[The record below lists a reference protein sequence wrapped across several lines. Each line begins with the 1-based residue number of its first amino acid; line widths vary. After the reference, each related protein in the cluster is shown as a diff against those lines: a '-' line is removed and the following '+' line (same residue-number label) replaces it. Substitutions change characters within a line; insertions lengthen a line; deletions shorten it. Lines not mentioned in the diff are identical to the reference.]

1 MMIGTTRKPVS
12 YLSKNSQS
20 LFSIHLIE
28 GPDGR
33 VSALAEWVGR
43 GPNVFDIGFEIM
55 QKLELASLDHPDR
68 LAVQP
73 LTYCKNY
80 Q

>member
-1 MMIGTTRKPVS
+1 MLST
-12 YLSKNSQS
+12 SKNSQ
-20 LFSIHLIE
+20 FTIQLIE

-33 VSALAEWVGR
+33 VSALAEWVGS
-43 GPNVFDIGFEIM
+43 GPNALDIGFEIM
-55 QKLELASLDHPDR
+55 QKLELAALEHPER

-73 LTYCKNY
+73 MTHCKNY

>member
-1 MMIGTTRKPVS
+1 MLLP
-12 YLSKNSQS
+12 SKNSNRS

-28 GPDGR
+28 GEDGR
-33 VSALAEWVGR
+33 VSAIAEMVGT
-43 GPNVFDIGFEIM
+43 GPNAIDIGFEIM

-68 LAVQP
+68 LSVQP
-73 LTYCKNY
+73 MQYCKNY

>member
-1 MMIGTTRKPVS
+1 VLLP
-12 YLSKNSQS
+12 SKNSKKS
-20 LFSIHLIE
+20 MFSIHLIE
-28 GPDGR
+28 DENGR
-33 VSALAEWVGR
+33 VSAIAEMVGS
-43 GPNVFDIGFEIM
+43 GANAIDIGFEIM
-55 QKLELASLDHPDR
+55 QKLELAAFDHPDR

>member
-1 MMIGTTRKPVS
+1 MSSTST
-12 YLSKNSQS
+12 NS

-28 GPDGR
+28 QPDGR
-33 VSALAEWVGR
+33 VSALAEWVGH
-43 GPNVFDIGFEIM
+43 GPNVLDIGFEIM
-55 QKLELASLDHPDR
+55 QKLELAAQEHPER

-73 LTYCKNY
+73 LTHCKNY

>member
-1 MMIGTTRKPVS
+1 MLLP
-12 YLSKNSQS
+12 SKNSKKTM
-20 LFSIHLIE
+20 FSIHLIE
-28 GPDGR
+28 GEDGR
-33 VSALAEWVGR
+33 VSAIAEMVGT
-43 GPNVFDIGFEIM
+43 GPNAIDIGFEIM
-55 QKLELASLDHPDR
+55 QKLEMASFDHPER

>member
-1 MMIGTTRKPVS
+1 
-12 YLSKNSQS
+12 

-33 VSALAEWVGR
+33 VSAIAEMVGT
-43 GPNVFDIGFEIM
+43 GPNAIDIGMEIM
-55 QKLELASLDHPDR
+55 QKLELASFDHPDR

-73 LTYCKNY
+73 MQFCKNY

>member
-1 MMIGTTRKPVS
+1 MS
-12 YLSKNSQS
+12 SLSKNSQS

-33 VSALAEWVGR
+33 VSALAEWVGS
-43 GPNVFDIGFEIM
+43 GPNVMDIGSEIM
-55 QKLELASLDHPDR
+55 QKLELAALDHPER

>member
-1 MMIGTTRKPVS
+1 MLSP
-12 YLSKNSQS
+12 SKNSS
-20 LFSIHLIE
+20 KTLFSIHLIE
-28 GPDGR
+28 DENGR
-33 VSALAEWVGR
+33 VSVMAEAVGV
-43 GPNVFDIGFEIM
+43 GPNAYDIGFEIM
-55 QKLELASLDHPDR
+55 QKLELAALDHPER

>member
-1 MMIGTTRKPVS
+1 VS
-12 YLSKNSQS
+12 LTSKS
-20 LFSIHLIE
+20 LFTIHLIE

-33 VSALAEWVGR
+33 VSALAEWVGH
-43 GPNVFDIGFEIM
+43 GPNVLDIGFEIM
-55 QKLELASLDHPDR
+55 QKLELAAREHPER

-73 LTYCKNY
+73 MARCENY

>member
-1 MMIGTTRKPVS
+1 VS
-12 YLSKNSQS
+12 YPSKS

-33 VSALAEWVGR
+33 VSAIAEMVGT
-43 GPNVFDIGFEIM
+43 GPNAIDIGMEIM
-55 QKLELASLDHPDR
+55 QKLELASFDHPDR

-73 LTYCKNY
+73 LQFCKNY

>member
-1 MMIGTTRKPVS
+1 MS
-12 YLSKNSQS
+12 YLSKNQQS
-20 LFSIHLIE
+20 TFSIHLIE

-33 VSALAEWVGR
+33 VSALAEWVGH
-43 GPNVFDIGFEIM
+43 GPNVLDIGFEIM
-55 QKLELASLDHPDR
+55 QKLELASRAHPER

-73 LTYCKNY
+73 LTRCENY

>member
-1 MMIGTTRKPVS
+1 MLLP
-12 YLSKNSQS
+12 SKNSKKT

-28 GPDGR
+28 DEDGR
-33 VSALAEWVGR
+33 VSAIAEMVGT
-43 GPNVFDIGFEIM
+43 GPNAIDIGFEIM

>member
-1 MMIGTTRKPVS
+1 VS
-12 YLSKNSQS
+12 SLSKNSKS

-28 GPDGR
+28 QPDGR
-33 VSALAEWVGR
+33 VSALAEWVGS
-43 GPNVFDIGFEIM
+43 GPNVMDIGFEIM
-55 QKLELASLDHPDR
+55 QKLELAAREHPER

-73 LTYCKNY
+73 LARCENY

>member
-1 MMIGTTRKPVS
+1 MLST
-12 YLSKNSQS
+12 SKNSKKTM
-20 LFSIHLIE
+20 FSIHLIE
-28 GPDGR
+28 GDDGR
-33 VSALAEWVGR
+33 VSVMAEAVGT
-43 GPNVFDIGFEIM
+43 GPNAYDIGFEIM

-73 LTYCKNY
+73 MQFCKNY

>member
-1 MMIGTTRKPVS
+1 VLLP
-12 YLSKNSQS
+12 SKNSKKT

-28 GPDGR
+28 GEDGR
-33 VSALAEWVGR
+33 VSAIAEMVGT
-43 GPNVFDIGFEIM
+43 GPNAIDIGFEIM
-55 QKLELASLDHPDR
+55 QKLELASLDHPER

-73 LTYCKNY
+73 MQFCKNY

>member
-1 MMIGTTRKPVS
+1 MLLPA
-12 YLSKNSQS
+12 KNSKKTM
-20 LFSIHLIE
+20 FSIHLIE
-28 GPDGR
+28 GEDGR
-33 VSALAEWVGR
+33 VSALAEMVGT
-43 GPNVFDIGFEIM
+43 GPNAIDIGMEIM
-55 QKLELASLDHPDR
+55 QKLELASLDHPDK

>member
-1 MMIGTTRKPVS
+1 MS
-12 YLSKNSQS
+12 SLSKNSKC

-28 GPDGR
+28 QPDGR
-33 VSALAEWVGR
+33 VSALAEWVGS
-43 GPNVFDIGFEIM
+43 GPNVMDIGFEIM
-55 QKLELASLDHPDR
+55 QKLELAALDHPER
-68 LAVQP
+68 LTVQP

>member
-1 MMIGTTRKPVS
+1 MSNP
-12 YLSKNSQS
+12 LKNLTKST
-20 LFSIHLIE
+20 FSIHLIE

-43 GPNVFDIGFEIM
+43 GPNAFDIGFEIM

-68 LAVQP
+68 LAVQQ

>member
-1 MMIGTTRKPVS
+1 VLLP
-12 YLSKNSQS
+12 SKNSNRS
-20 LFSIHLIE
+20 MFSIHLIE
-28 GPDGR
+28 GEDGR
-33 VSALAEWVGR
+33 VSAIAEMVGT
-43 GPNVFDIGFEIM
+43 GPNAIDIGFEIM

-73 LTYCKNY
+73 LQCCKNY

>member
-1 MMIGTTRKPVS
+1 MSST
-12 YLSKNSQS
+12 SKNSS

-28 GPDGR
+28 GADGR
-33 VSALAEWVGR
+33 VSALAEWVGH
-43 GPNVFDIGFEIM
+43 GPNVLDIGFEIM
-55 QKLELASLDHPDR
+55 QKLELAAREHPER

-73 LTYCKNY
+73 LTRCENY

>member
-1 MMIGTTRKPVS
+1 
-12 YLSKNSQS
+12 
-20 LFSIHLIE
+20 LIE

-33 VSALAEWVGR
+33 VSALAEWVGH
-43 GPNVFDIGFEIM
+43 GPNVLDIGFEIM
-55 QKLELASLDHPDR
+55 QKLELAALDHPER

>member
-1 MMIGTTRKPVS
+1 MLLP
-12 YLSKNSQS
+12 SKNSKKS

-28 GPDGR
+28 GEDGR
-33 VSALAEWVGR
+33 VSAIAEMVGS
-43 GPNVFDIGFEIM
+43 GPNAIDIGFEIM
-55 QKLELASLDHPDR
+55 QKLELASLDHPDK

-73 LTYCKNY
+73 MTYCKNY

>member
-1 MMIGTTRKPVS
+1 MS
-12 YLSKNSQS
+12 SLSKNSQS

-33 VSALAEWVGR
+33 VSALAEWVGS
-43 GPNVFDIGFEIM
+43 GPNVMDIGFEIM
-55 QKLELASLDHPDR
+55 QKLELAALNHPER
-68 LAVQP
+68 LVVHP

>member
-1 MMIGTTRKPVS
+1 MPS
-12 YLSKNSQS
+12 SNSKKT

-28 GPDGR
+28 DENGR
-33 VSALAEWVGR
+33 VSVITEAVGT
-43 GPNVFDIGFEIM
+43 GPNAYDIGFEIM
-55 QKLELASLDHPDR
+55 QKLELASFDYPER

-73 LTYCKNY
+73 LQYCKNY

>member
-1 MMIGTTRKPVS
+1 MLLP
-12 YLSKNSQS
+12 SKNSNRS

-28 GPDGR
+28 DENGR
-33 VSALAEWVGR
+33 VSAIAEMVGT
-43 GPNVFDIGFEIM
+43 GPNAIDIGFEIM
-55 QKLELASLDHPDR
+55 QKLELASFDHPER